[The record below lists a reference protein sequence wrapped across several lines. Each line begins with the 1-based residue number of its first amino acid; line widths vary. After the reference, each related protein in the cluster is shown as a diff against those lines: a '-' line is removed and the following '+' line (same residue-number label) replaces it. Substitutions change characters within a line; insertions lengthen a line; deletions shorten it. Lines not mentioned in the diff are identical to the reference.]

1 MNYENKELCKK
12 CGGMCCKKSGCDYF
26 TSDFSVINK
35 NSIIKALE
43 TGNISIVSTL
53 DFDTLNN
60 GTKVAIPFLYLRARN
75 KDRDI
80 VDLFSMKKQCSMLK
94 EDGCFYSLEDRPGG
108 GANLIPDAEMCKPLL
123 DPVEEMLKWKPYQNL
138 LAKLVK
144 RFTGK
149 SVDVVLRENVEETL
163 YEILTEQFDGVSK
176 IEIADIIG
184 CINELAECFKE
195 ECDRARKRAKESK
208 QLKKI

>member
-43 TGNISIVSTL
+43 SGNISIVSTL

-108 GANLIPDAEMCKPLL
+108 GANLIPDSEMCKPLL

-163 YEILTEQFDGVSK
+163 YEILTEQFYGVSK

-184 CINELAECFKE
+184 CINELAECLKE

-208 QLKKI
+208 RLKKI